1 MTKTCEDLGQPSAAN
16 PWKDFC
22 ACRDWLD
29 PEIAEWLARHRIAKV
44 NNSVVGDATKNSLE
58 AAIRQTAQLIPK
70 AIPTQG
76 LVDGSVF
83 PSPGGD
89 HHPVDGT
96 YPIAQSDAGVLHPAA
111 RLGSVVGVSFYDG
124 EQVLVVGPWFM
135 SFNQLSSHGYLSEDE
150 VQQLLAAVHRIDR
163 ALYRVI
169 RRKSLEARKRYEALH
184 AARGSCSFI

>member
-22 ACRDWLD
+22 ACRDRLD
-29 PEIAEWLARHRIAKV
+29 PEIAEWLNRHRIAQV
-44 NNSVVGDATKNSLE
+44 ADSLVGDASKNSLK

-70 AIPTQG
+70 AIPTKG
-76 LVDGSVF
+76 IVDGSVF
-83 PSPGGD
+83 PRTGGD

-124 EQVLVVGPWFM
+124 KQVLVVGPWFM

-169 RRKSLEARKRYEALH
+169 RRKSLEARKRCEALR
-184 AARGSCSFI
+184 AA